1 MGGCRAAG
9 ESSVPAA
16 QDSSNRVRNDQLQ
29 EQDEAEQAREGLA
42 RRGEARIAVLTCQC
56 AVVFAC
62 ASCAVA
68 CADDGPPTRARSG
81 QPRLMAPKHGMA
93 LNAGVRKKGRR
104 SHRRHVFTERG
115 RMRLVGSHIRRSL
128 EALPWSRVFGIE
140 RAVLVEVLQGPRR
153 PPLRSTGGSSGNS
166 LPDTPGADANC
177 SRARRITR
185 STHARFRS
193 HGTAVLHGTAV
204 GAEGDR
210 SAAAQRSRPSRCDSA
225 VRSNGTRPHLDLF
238 YDSCGQPVKIG
249 IQSLK
254 GLTVLKGKGPRGL
267 GEYPLRLLTNR
278 RVARARRRGV
288 HHEEADHRVK
298 ERDEREE
305 RRGDSDRR

>member
-16 QDSSNRVRNDQLQ
+16 QDSSNRVRNDQRQ

-42 RRGEARIAVLTCQC
+42 RRGEARIVLTCQC

-140 RAVLVEVLQGPRR
+140 RAVLVEVLQGTRR
-153 PPLRSTGGSSGNS
+153 PSLRSTGGSSGNS

-193 HGTAVLHGTAV
+193 HRTAVLHGTAV
-204 GAEGDR
+204 GAGQKAID
-210 SAAAQRSRPSRCDSA
+210 QRQRREA
-225 VRSNGTRPHLDLF
+225 G
-238 YDSCGQPVKIG
+238 
-249 IQSLK
+249 
-254 GLTVLKGKGPRGL
+254 
-267 GEYPLRLLTNR
+267 
-278 RVARARRRGV
+278 RVAVTLPCVQTAL
-288 HHEEADHRVK
+288 DHT
-298 ERDEREE
+298 
-305 RRGDSDRR
+305 